1 MSGCHSVSISLFD
14 ESRHLLVVKVSG
26 SLEHGNA
33 SSFLRDARAL
43 VDGYSQAGLEMVKLD
58 VGGVT
63 YIDSSGIGAFVELY
77 RHLSARSTEMRL
89 ENIRPGVRKVMGLLG
104 MEKFLRVE

>member
-1 MSGCHSVSISLFD
+1 MSGCHTVFIPRFE
-14 ESRHLLVVKVSG
+14 ESRHLLVMRISG

-33 SSFLRDARAL
+33 NSFLRDARAAIRE
-43 VDGYSQAGLEMVKLD
+43 YSQARLEVVVLD

-77 RHLSARSTEMRL
+77 KDLSERSVEMRL
-89 ENIRPGVRKVMGLLG
+89 ENIRPGVKKVMGLLG
-104 MEKFLRVE
+104 LEKFLGVE